1 MKENLSLEICL
12 ISFPEEGTLSSIGV
26 VSLLLQLSCDSSRK
40 ESLVE
45 GLRIPALEPSWSEL
59 NVCALIH

>member
-12 ISFPEEGTLSSIGV
+12 VSFPEKGTLSSIGV

-45 GLRIPALEPSWSEL
+45 GL
-59 NVCALIH
+59 